1 VIRTHLRARGIG
13 IVIPE
18 PDDQKPTRKRRGSRV
33 CVHRT
38 QCYCH
43 RLEHEDMGMMANFE
57 VV

>member
-1 VIRTHLRARGIG
+1 
-13 IVIPE
+13 VIPE